1 MDGEQQSTRGWGEKG
16 GRERKGGEREEKE
29 EQREREIKRERGGEG
44 EREREREKGVAE
56 LPFVSHLCA
65 PETGNRSN
73 TN

>member
-1 MDGEQQSTRGWGEKG
+1 MGEREKG
-16 GRERKGGEREEKE
+16 GGERE
-29 EQREREIKRERGGEG
+29 RERKSERERG
-44 EREREREKGVAE
+44 REREREKGVAE